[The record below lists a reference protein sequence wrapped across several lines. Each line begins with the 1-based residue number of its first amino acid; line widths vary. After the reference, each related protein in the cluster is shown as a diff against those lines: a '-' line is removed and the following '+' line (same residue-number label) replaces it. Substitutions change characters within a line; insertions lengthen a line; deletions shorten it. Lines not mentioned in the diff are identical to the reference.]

1 MNLLETARL
10 VPITPKLGTFS
21 IAIRSFGKKH
31 APTPRDR
38 WYFPGKHDPKKIA
51 KTLRSVES
59 QLIEPEQEP
68 YGMYRGRDIIYHRL
82 KKSEPSRQRRK
93 QVNRRVAMKQLVT
106 LIYVRHAL
114 RHGARKLKEFDPL
127 AMGKTFLGNTNVNIS
142 YNCARLI
149 LLELWRYGRS
159 AYLTYFQG
167 KHEKYLKRKKQL
179 QENTLSKR
187 QKQKCMIQEM
197 EEARREAER
206 VQMEKDLETAKVE
219 SELSQR
225 YKAKNIIKEATSRM
239 KWLDIIVQNEK
250 LVIKQEQ
257 NG

>member
-1 MNLLETARL
+1 MMNLLETARL
-10 VPITPKLGTFS
+10 VPITPKFGTFNL
-21 IAIRSFGKKH
+21 AIRTFGKKH
-31 APTPRDR
+31 APTFRDR
-38 WYFPGKHDPKKIA
+38 WYFPGKHDPKQIA
-51 KTLRSVES
+51 KTLRSVET

-82 KKSEPSRQRRK
+82 KKSATNRLKRK

-127 AMGKTFLGNTNVNIS
+127 AMGKTFLGNTNVNIP

-167 KHEKYLKRKKQL
+167 KHEKYLRRQKRL
-179 QENTLSKR
+179 QENTTAN
-187 QKQKCMIQEM
+187 KQKRKRVLRELEM
-197 EEARREAER
+197 ARQEAER
-206 VQMEKDLETAKVE
+206 IQLEKDMEAAQVET
-219 SELSQR
+219 ELSR
-225 YKAKNIIKEATSRM
+225 MYNSKNILKEATNRM
-239 KWLDIIVQNEK
+239 KWLDDIVQNEMPG
-250 LVIKQEQ
+250 IQQ
-257 NG
+257 